1 MRDFSQLDL
10 QQQHILTDRHKLISN
25 VGIDIIADSFGKL
38 LRIASNM
45 SGGQSVPNAK
55 YKNIA
60 NKIETLKNLDSP
72 FKKVPGKP
80 FPARLQTS
88 VSDLV
93 DNTLKKG
100 EEDGAYTTW
109 LQKRCVGTSI

>member
-1 MRDFSQLDL
+1 
-10 QQQHILTDRHKLISN
+10 
-25 VGIDIIADSFGKL
+25 
-38 LRIASNM
+38 M

-60 NKIETLKNLDSP
+60 TNIKTLGNLDSP

-80 FPARLQTS
+80 FPAKLQAS
-88 VSDLV
+88 ASDLI
-93 DNTLKKG
+93 DTTLKKG